1 MAQAREHSTVIAK
14 EKNTMFTKILI
25 ANRGEIACRVIA
37 TAQKMGIQTVAVY
50 SEADKE
56 ARHVQLA
63 DEAVLLGPAPSR
75 ESYLVAEKIIA
86 AAKAT
91 GAQAI
96 HPGYGFLSENTDFA
110 KRCEDEGIAFIGP
123 KAHSIAAMGDKIASK
138 KLANEAKV
146 NTIPGYNDA
155 IDTAEQAVDI
165 AKGIGYPVMIKAS
178 AGGGGKG
185 LRVAFNDKEAF
196 EGFTSCRNEARN
208 SFGDDRVFI
217 EKYVLE
223 PRHIEIQILGDSHGN
238 VVYLNERECSIQ
250 RRHQKVIEEAPS
262 PFISDATR
270 KAMGEQ
276 AVALAKA
283 VKYQSAGTVEF
294 VVGKDQDFYFLEMN
308 TRLQVEHPVTE
319 CITGLDLVE
328 QMIRVAAGEKLS
340 FGQADVK
347 RDGWAIECRINA
359 EDPFRNFLPST
370 GRLVRFQ
377 PPKQTMFQGNTADLQ
392 GVRVDTGVQDGGEIP
407 MFYDS
412 MIAKLIVHGKD
423 RNEAIAKM
431 REALNGFVIRG
442 ISSNIPF
449 QAALLAHPKF
459 VSGQFNTGFI
469 AEHYAQGF
477 RAEDVPHDDH
487 DFLAALAAFVRR
499 KSRERAAGLSGQLPG
514 YDVKIG
520 QDYAV
525 VELGQGGKNRYV
537 SVHVD
542 EFVGKPGVAQITIA
556 GKTYA
561 IESQSRLND
570 IRIQGICNG
579 KPFTAQVERGTL
591 KNPLAL
597 QVQHNGTRIEA
608 LVMSPRMAE
617 LHQLMPFKAPP
628 DLSRFVLSPMPGLL
642 VEVSVQPGQK
652 VQAGERVAVIEA
664 MKMENVLFASADG
677 VVKKVVAAKGESLTV
692 DQMIVEFE

>member
-1 MAQAREHSTVIAK
+1 
-14 EKNTMFTKILI
+14 MFKKILI

-56 ARHVQLA
+56 ARHVMLA
-63 DEAVLLGPAPSR
+63 DEAVLIGPAASR
-75 ESYLVAEKIIA
+75 ESYLVADKIIA

-96 HPGYGFLSENTDFA
+96 HPGYGFLSENAEFS

-123 KAHSIAAMGDKIASK
+123 RHFSIAAMGDKIESK
-138 KLANEAKV
+138 KLAGAAGV
-146 NTIPGYNDA
+146 NCIPGVNDA
-155 IDTAEQAVDI
+155 IETAEKAVEI

-217 EKYVLE
+217 EKFVEE
-223 PRHIEIQILGDSHGN
+223 PRHIEIQVLGDSHGN
-238 VVYLNERECSIQ
+238 VIYLNERECSIQ

-276 AVALAKA
+276 AVQLAKA

-294 VVGKDQDFYFLEMN
+294 VVGKDQSFYFLEMN

-319 CITGLDLVE
+319 AITGLDLVE
-328 QMIRVAAGEKLS
+328 MMIRVAAGEKLPIE
-340 FGQADVK
+340 QKDVQ
-347 RDGWAIECRINA
+347 RNGWAIECRINA

-377 PPKQTMFQGNTADLQ
+377 TPHQTMFQANTADLY

-423 RNEAIAKM
+423 RNDAIAKM

-449 QAALLAHPKF
+449 QAALLAHPRF
-459 VSGQFNTGFI
+459 VSGDFNTGFI
-469 AEHYAQGF
+469 AEQYSKGF

-499 KSRERAAGLSGQLPG
+499 KSRQRAANLSGQLPG

-525 VELGQGGKNRYV
+525 VELGQGGNNRYV

-542 EFVGKPGVAQITIA
+542 EFTGRPGVAQITVE

-561 IESQSRLND
+561 IESNSRLND
-570 IRIQGICNG
+570 IRIEGTCNG
-579 KPFTAQVERGTL
+579 KPFTAQIERGTL

-617 LHQLMPFKAPP
+617 LHKLMPYKAPP

-642 VEVSVQPGQK
+642 VDVAVQPGQK

-664 MKMENVLFASADG
+664 MKMENVLFAAQDG

>member
-1 MAQAREHSTVIAK
+1 
-14 EKNTMFTKILI
+14 MFTKILI

-37 TAQKMGIQTVAVY
+37 TAHKMGIKTVAVY

-63 DEAVLLGPAPSR
+63 DEAVLIGPAASR
-75 ESYLVAEKIIA
+75 ESYLVADKIIA

-96 HPGYGFLSENTDFA
+96 HPGYGFLSENAEFS

-123 KAHSIAAMGDKIASK
+123 RHFSISAMGDKIESK
-138 KLANEAKV
+138 KLAGAAGV
-146 NTIPGYNDA
+146 NCIPGYNDA
-155 IDTAEQAVDI
+155 IDTAEQAVEI

-217 EKYVLE
+217 EKFVEE
-223 PRHIEIQILGDSHGN
+223 PRHIEIQVLGDSHGN
-238 VVYLNERECSIQ
+238 VVFLNERECSIQ

-262 PFISDATR
+262 PFISEATR

-276 AVALAKA
+276 AVQLAKA

-294 VVGKDQDFYFLEMN
+294 VVGKDQSFYFLEMN

-319 CITGLDLVE
+319 AITGLDLVE
-328 QMIRVAAGEKLS
+328 QMIRVAAGEKLT

-377 PPKQTMFQGNTADLQ
+377 TPKQTMFQGNTADLL

-423 RNEAIAKM
+423 RNDAIAKM

-459 VSGQFNTGFI
+459 VSGDFNTGFI
-469 AEHYAQGF
+469 AEQYAHGF
-477 RAEDVPHDDH
+477 RAEDVPHEDH

-514 YDVKIG
+514 YDVQIG

-525 VELGQGGKNRYV
+525 VELGQGGDNRYV
-537 SVHVD
+537 QVHVD
-542 EFVGKPGVAQITIA
+542 EFIGKPGVAQITIA

-561 IESQSRLND
+561 IESKSRLND
-570 IRIQGICNG
+570 IRIEGTCNG

-617 LHQLMPFKAPP
+617 LHKLMPFKAPP
-628 DLSRFVLSPMPGLL
+628 DLSKYVLSPMPGLL
-642 VEVSVQPGQK
+642 VEVSVAPGQK

-664 MKMENVLFASADG
+664 MKMENVLFAAADG

>member
-1 MAQAREHSTVIAK
+1 
-14 EKNTMFTKILI
+14 MFTKILI

-37 TAQKMGIQTVAVY
+37 TAHKMGIQTVAVY

-75 ESYLVAEKIIA
+75 ESYLVADKIIA

-96 HPGYGFLSENTDFA
+96 HPGYGFLSENAEFS

-123 KAHSIAAMGDKIASK
+123 RHFSIAAMGDKIESK
-138 KLANEAKV
+138 KLAGAAGV
-146 NTIPGYNDA
+146 NCIPGVNDA
-155 IDTAEQAVDI
+155 IESAEKAVEI

-185 LRVAFNDKEAF
+185 LRVAFNDKEAL

-217 EKYVLE
+217 EKFVEE
-223 PRHIEIQILGDSHGN
+223 PRHIEIQVLGDSHGN
-238 VVYLNERECSIQ
+238 VIYLNERECSIQ

-262 PFISDATR
+262 PFISEATR

-276 AVALAKA
+276 AVQLAKA

-294 VVGKDQDFYFLEMN
+294 VVGKDQSFYFLEMN

-319 CITGLDLVE
+319 AITGLDLVE
-328 QMIRVAAGEKLS
+328 MMIRVAAGEKLPIE
-340 FGQADVK
+340 QKDVK
-347 RDGWAIECRINA
+347 RNGWSIECRINA

-377 PPKQTMFQGNTADLQ
+377 TPKQTMFQGNTTDLY

-423 RNEAIAKM
+423 RNDAIAKM

-449 QAALLAHPKF
+449 QAALLAHPRF
-459 VSGQFNTGFI
+459 VSGDFNTGFI
-469 AEHYAQGF
+469 AEQYSQGF

-499 KSRERAAGLSGQLPG
+499 KSRERAANLSGQLPG
-514 YDVKIG
+514 YDVKVG

-525 VELGQGGKNRYV
+525 VELGKAGQNRYV
-537 SVHVD
+537 PVHVA
-542 EFVGKPGVAQITIA
+542 EFSGKSGEAHITVN
-556 GKTYA
+556 GKSYA
-561 IESQSRLND
+561 IESNSRLND
-570 IRIQGICNG
+570 IRIEGTCNG
-579 KPFTAQVERGTL
+579 KPFTAQIERGTL

-617 LHQLMPFKAPP
+617 LHKLMPFKAPP
-628 DLSRFVLSPMPGLL
+628 DLSRIVLSPMPGLL
-642 VEVSVQPGQK
+642 VDVAVQPGQK

-664 MKMENVLFASADG
+664 MKMENVLFAAQDG
-677 VVKKVVAAKGESLTV
+677 VVKKVVASKGESLTV

>member
-1 MAQAREHSTVIAK
+1 
-14 EKNTMFTKILI
+14 MFKKILI

-37 TAQKMGIQTVAVY
+37 TAHKMGIQTVAVY

-75 ESYLVAEKIIA
+75 ESYLVADKIIA

-96 HPGYGFLSENTDFA
+96 HPGYGFLSENAEFS

-123 KAHSIAAMGDKIASK
+123 RHFSIAAMGDKIESK
-138 KLANEAKV
+138 KLAGAAGV
-146 NTIPGYNDA
+146 NCIPGVNDA
-155 IDTAEQAVDI
+155 IETAEKAVEI

-196 EGFTSCRNEARN
+196 EGFTSCSNEARN

-217 EKYVLE
+217 EKFVEE
-223 PRHIEIQILGDSHGN
+223 PRHIEIQVLGDSHGN
-238 VVYLNERECSIQ
+238 VIYLNERECSIQ

-262 PFISDATR
+262 PFISEATR

-276 AVALAKA
+276 AVQLAKA

-294 VVGKDQDFYFLEMN
+294 VVGKDQSFYFLEMN

-319 CITGLDLVE
+319 AITGLDLVE
-328 QMIRVAAGEKLS
+328 MMIRVAAGEKLPIE
-340 FGQADVK
+340 QKDVQ
-347 RDGWAIECRINA
+347 RNGWSIECRINA

-377 PPKQTMFQGNTADLQ
+377 TPKQTMFQGNTVDLH

-423 RNEAIAKM
+423 RNDAIAKM

-449 QAALLAHPKF
+449 QAALLAHPRF
-459 VSGQFNTGFI
+459 VSGDFNTGFI
-469 AEHYAQGF
+469 AEQYSQGF

-499 KSRERAAGLSGQLPG
+499 KSRQRAANLSGQLPG
-514 YDVKIG
+514 YDVKVG

-525 VELGQGGKNRYV
+525 VELGQGGNNRYV
-537 SVHVD
+537 PVHVD
-542 EFVGKPGVAQITIA
+542 EFTGKPGVAQITVN

-561 IESQSRLND
+561 IESNSRLND
-570 IRIQGICNG
+570 IRIEGTCNG

-617 LHQLMPFKAPP
+617 LHKLMPFKAPP
-628 DLSRFVLSPMPGLL
+628 DLSRYVLSPMPGLL
-642 VEVSVQPGQK
+642 VDVSVQPGQK

-664 MKMENVLFASADG
+664 MKMENVLFAAQDG
-677 VVKKVVAAKGESLTV
+677 VVKKVVASKGESLTV